1 MVPGVVKGCVPLKIR
16 QGNPVGLCNG
26 SYVSSDKGLPCF
38 RGIVA
43 QPLGILPAQT
53 HNMGPDIARMIGHL
67 SIKDTREYRG
77 TPSIFI
83 LKGGIGGF
91 QLQQCDITIGE
102 AVVHLAGRVFMDRPC
117 HGAAHRCLERMPR

>member
-1 MVPGVVKGCVPLKIR
+1 MCWSFTAFLSAAKPNLHTQHISHGLSGFLLCRGGDMGVGVQCEACREVTEHSADSLDVHSVKYMLR
-16 QGNPVGLCNG
+16 
-26 SYVSSDKGLPCF
+26 
-38 RGIVA
+38 
-43 QPLGILPAQT
+43 
-53 HNMGPDIARMIGHL
+53 
-67 SIKDTREYRG
+67 IKDTREYRG

>member
-1 MVPGVVKGCVPLKIR
+1 M
-16 QGNPVGLCNG
+16 
-26 SYVSSDKGLPCF
+26 
-38 RGIVA
+38 
-43 QPLGILPAQT
+43 
-53 HNMGPDIARMIGHL
+53 L

-117 HGAAHRCLERMPR
+117 HGAARRCLERMPPVNPVVSQLDISGLAGQ